1 MNRKTRLFAL
11 AEALRARRTGVTAEA
26 LAERFGVTVRTMYRD
41 LATLQDAGLPLRAD
55 RGRGG
60 GYALDKSYQL
70 PPINL
75 TAREAALVCALGRM
89 AREQRLMPFT
99 DTLES
104 GLDKIRGA
112 LSTSAQRELLTL
124 LDQLQIVGVPALP
137 VAPAVRR
144 AIETAWFEERPLRI
158 DYRKNDYLSVRRL
171 VRIRSLVFD
180 RQVTLLNCVDLELGE
195 DRQFRL
201 DRILDAAVVAEGEVP
216 AA

>member
-26 LAERFGVTVRTMYRD
+26 LAERFGVTVRTMCRD

-144 AIETAWFEERPLRI
+144 AIETSWFEERPLRI
-158 DYRKNDYLSVRRL
+158 DYRKNDHLSVRRL

>member
-11 AEALRARRTGVTAEA
+11 AEALRARRTGVTAEQ
-26 LAERFGVTVRTMYRD
+26 LAERFGVTVRTIYRD
-41 LATLQDAGLPLRAD
+41 LATLQDGGMPLRAD

-75 TAREAALVCALGRM
+75 TAREAALLCALGRM
-89 AREQRLMPFT
+89 ADEQRLLPFT
-99 DTLES
+99 ETLAS

-144 AIETAWFEERPLRI
+144 ALETAWFEDRALHLEYQKVA
-158 DYRKNDYLSVRRL
+158 YRTEPRR
-171 VRIRSLVFD
+171 VRIRNLVFD
-180 RQVTLLNCVDLELGE
+180 RSITLLNCVDLDLGE

-201 DRILDAAVVAEGEVP
+201 DRIASARVLADGELP

>member
-26 LAERFGVTVRTMYRD
+26 LAERFGVTVRTIYRD

-75 TAREAALVCALGRM
+75 TAREAALLVALGKM
-89 AREQRLMPFT
+89 ASTQRLLPFT
-99 DTLES
+99 DNLEAA
-104 GLDKIRGA
+104 LDKVRGA
-112 LSTSAQRELLTL
+112 LSTSAQRELLGL
-124 LDQLQIVGVPALP
+124 LDRLQFVGVPALP
-137 VAPAVRR
+137 VAAEVRR
-144 AIETAWFEERPLRI
+144 AVETAWFEDRALRI
-158 DYRKNDYLSVRRL
+158 EYQKNAYTFVPRL
-171 VRIRSLVFD
+171 VRIRNLVFD
-180 RQVTLLNCVDLELGE
+180 REVTLLNCVDLALGE

-201 DRILDAAVVAEGEVP
+201 DRIHAARVVEDGALP
-216 AA
+216 SA